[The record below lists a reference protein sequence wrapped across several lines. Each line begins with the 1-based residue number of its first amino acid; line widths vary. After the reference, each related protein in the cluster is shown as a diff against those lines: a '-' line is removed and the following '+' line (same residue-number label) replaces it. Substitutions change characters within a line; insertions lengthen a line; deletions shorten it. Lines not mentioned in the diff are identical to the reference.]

1 MRSISKVSGALL
13 LGTCIALASDTGR
26 FDRTLSVSG
35 PVDLDVRS
43 DPGGIVITR
52 GSATSVRV
60 HATIKPLYGR
70 FDLGLAEANI
80 RALEQNPPI
89 EQVGNRI
96 RIGYV
101 NDPAV
106 LSGVSMHLEIETPR
120 TTQAHA
126 HTVSGGVRIDGID
139 GPAIAE
145 TSSGRAET

>member
-1 MRSISKVSGALL
+1 MRSIGAVSAALL
-13 LGTCIALASDTGR
+13 LGIGIAFASESGG

-43 DPGGIVITR
+43 DPGGIVVTT
-52 GSATSVRV
+52 GSAASVRV

-89 EQVGNRI
+89 EQTGNRI

-101 NDPAV
+101 NDAAV
-106 LSGVSMHLEIETPR
+106 LRGISMRLEIETPR
-120 TTQAHA
+120 TTQVHA
-126 HTVSGGVRIDGID
+126 HTAS
-139 GPAIAE
+139 
-145 TSSGRAET
+145 